1 MIIPSLQITG
11 HNFLLLNYICDVTIA
26 HVNRDFSMRNTCNDN
41 WDFKL
46 RVAYSS
52 YTWIGQLTCVC
63 QCVIKTE
70 LLSVS
75 L

>member
-26 HVNRDFSMRNTCNDN
+26 RVNRDFSMRNMCNGN

-46 RVAYSS
+46 RVVYSS
-52 YTWIGQLTCVC
+52 YTWIG
-63 QCVIKTE
+63 
-70 LLSVS
+70 
-75 L
+75 